1 MPTACWALPC
11 VPSVCGVPRVN
22 DLLTLVAQQDQV
34 SLVTPWRPLLLLSFF
49 FLPDSLELLLV
60 EGGRM
65 KGRQGEP
72 ERSGGGGLSCAGV
85 SGPVSPAHVVTPLV
99 AYGCGSLPHVGD
111 QSRVLP

>member
-22 DLLTLVAQQDQV
+22 NLLTLVAQQDQV

-49 FLPDSLELLLV
+49 FLPDSPELLLV

-72 ERSGGGGLSCAGV
+72 ERSGGGGLSCAGGV
-85 SGPVSPAHVVTPLV
+85 WSGLTCTCRDPVGGLWLWVPA
-99 AYGCGSLPHVGD
+99 AC
-111 QSRVLP
+111 R